1 MSRFAAAL
9 TGWSGGLRELRLTF
23 DGWMMASALLVLSIV
38 CPLLV
43 IVVGLFQP
51 TGEVWEHIR
60 STLLV
65 RYTVNTLL
73 LIASTALVTLV
84 LGAVTAWLIALYD
97 FPGKR
102 FLDWALVLPLAI
114 PTYIA
119 AFAYAGLLDYT
130 GPVQAFL
137 RWSKIGTRL
146 TFDIMSMGGVVFVIS
161 FVLYPYVYLLARNAF
176 RSQSASMLEAARM
189 MGKSPF
195 TVFARVGLPA
205 SRTALAAGVG
215 LVVMET
221 LNDYGAVSYYGVD
234 TLTTGIFRAWFG
246 MDDFDSAVRLSA
258 CLMIL
263 TFFLL
268 VLERWQRGR
277 ARYHGRPSERV
288 LTATRLVGGR
298 ALAAMMACMTPFLFG
313 FLVPFFQLS
322 YWAVI
327 ALDEGSSNQMLG
339 WIWNSFRLGAFTAAL
354 IVVVAIVIAYTA
366 RLHRHLAIDV
376 LSRFALVGYSIPGA
390 VIAVGVLVILIS
402 SDRFL
407 NSWTVKY
414 FGISTGLL
422 LTGSVVG
429 LIFAYLVRFLA
440 VGYGAV

>member
-1 MSRFAAAL
+1 RLEMSRFAAAL

-146 TFDIMSMGGVVFVIS
+146 TFDIMSIVGVVFVIS
-161 FVLYPYVYLLARNAF
+161 FVLYSYVFLLARNAL
-176 RSQSASMLEAARM
+176 RIQSFSMLEAARM
-189 MGKSPF
+189 MGMRPF
-195 TVFARVGLPA
+195 TVFARVGFPA

-221 LNDYGAVSYYGVD
+221 LNDYGAVSY
-234 TLTTGIFRAWFG
+234 
-246 MDDFDSAVRLSA
+246 
-258 CLMIL
+258 
-263 TFFLL
+263 
-268 VLERWQRGR
+268 
-277 ARYHGRPSERV
+277 
-288 LTATRLVGGR
+288 
-298 ALAAMMACMTPFLFG
+298 
-313 FLVPFFQLS
+313 
-322 YWAVI
+322 
-327 ALDEGSSNQMLG
+327 
-339 WIWNSFRLGAFTAAL
+339 
-354 IVVVAIVIAYTA
+354 
-366 RLHRHLAIDV
+366 
-376 LSRFALVGYSIPGA
+376 
-390 VIAVGVLVILIS
+390 
-402 SDRFL
+402 
-407 NSWTVKY
+407 
-414 FGISTGLL
+414 
-422 LTGSVVG
+422 
-429 LIFAYLVRFLA
+429 
-440 VGYGAV
+440 